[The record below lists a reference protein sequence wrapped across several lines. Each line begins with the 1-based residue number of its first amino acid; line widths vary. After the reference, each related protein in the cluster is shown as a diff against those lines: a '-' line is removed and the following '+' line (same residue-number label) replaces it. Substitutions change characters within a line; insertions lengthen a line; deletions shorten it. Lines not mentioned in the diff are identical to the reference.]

1 MCSVRAL
8 WSEDHDQ
15 SVSATATFSVTE
27 ILFHAILTRVRPQL
41 LRESDVSRVYA
52 ELYVIT
58 FISSCIDNTLL
69 GNELIYLIRV
79 FLHSFRHAF
88 RTDKK
93 DFIGNVRLI

>member
-15 SVSATATFSVTE
+15 YVSATATFSVTE

-79 FLHSFRHAF
+79 FSSFLS
-88 RTDKK
+88 TC
-93 DFIGNVRLI
+93 L